1 MKDSL
6 GASAQGRKLDMATVF
21 ETNRRNAALWSIV
34 VLIIALLAIA
44 WWWGAYTPA
53 NSPTA
58 QAPQPEFVTP
68 QAQPEATAP
77 QPEPQ
82 STQAQ

>member
-1 MKDSL
+1 
-6 GASAQGRKLDMATVF
+6 MATVF
-21 ETNRRNAALWSIV
+21 ETSRRNTALWSIV

-53 NSPTA
+53 NSPTT
-58 QAPQPEFVTP
+58 QAPQPEIVAP
-68 QAQPEATAP
+68 QAQPEAAVP
-77 QPEPQ
+77 EPEPQ